1 MQIIGR
7 DRYIMKTLQPIEKEI
22 DSIIGDPTNIY
33 WLKIQLRTRL
43 SRDCLEYAADAKAL
57 CAILDDR
64 ACAVLAE
71 KLQI

>member
-1 MQIIGR
+1 
-7 DRYIMKTLQPIEKEI
+7 MKTLQQIEKEI
-22 DSIIGDPTNIY
+22 DSIIADPTNSY

-57 CAILDDR
+57 CDILDDR
-64 ACAVLAE
+64 ACAIRAE

>member
-1 MQIIGR
+1 
-7 DRYIMKTLQPIEKEI
+7 MKTLQQVETEI
-22 DSIIGDPTNIY
+22 AAVIADPNTGY

-57 CAILDDR
+57 CDILDDR

>member
-1 MQIIGR
+1 
-7 DRYIMKTLQPIEKEI
+7 MKTLQQIEKEI
-22 DSIIGDPTNIY
+22 DSVIAEPTNSY

-43 SRDCLEYAADAKAL
+43 SRECLEYAADAKTL

-71 KLQI
+71 KLPT